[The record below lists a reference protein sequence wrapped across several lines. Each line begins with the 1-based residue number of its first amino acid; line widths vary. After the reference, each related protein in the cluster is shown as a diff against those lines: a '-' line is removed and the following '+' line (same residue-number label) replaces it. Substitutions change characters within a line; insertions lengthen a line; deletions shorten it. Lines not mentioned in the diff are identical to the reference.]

1 MAGDIYI
8 ILGFENPYHL
18 APWSGYLVVVLL
30 LLLILVVVIVIGH
43 VQSHR
48 SPLVS
53 KERSPALTPDT
64 QQIPCYAL
72 SVVFDSEKQPELMEM
87 QNIITALFTGL

>member
-18 APWSGYLVVVLL
+18 APWSGYLVVLLLL
-30 LLLILVVVIVIGH
+30 LLLILVVVIVIVH
-43 VQSHR
+43 VQSHS

-53 KERSPALTPDT
+53 KERSPALTPDN
-64 QQIPCYAL
+64 QQIPC
-72 SVVFDSEKQPELMEM
+72 
-87 QNIITALFTGL
+87 

>member
-18 APWSGYLVVVLL
+18 APWSGYLVIVLLLLL

-43 VQSHR
+43 CSVTQK
-48 SPLVS
+48 SPCSQREVPGPNS
-53 KERSPALTPDT
+53 R
-64 QQIPCYAL
+64 
-72 SVVFDSEKQPELMEM
+72 
-87 QNIITALFTGL
+87 

>member
-18 APWSGYLVVVLL
+18 APWSGYLVVVVL

-53 KERSPALTPDT
+53 KEGP
-64 QQIPCYAL
+64 
-72 SVVFDSEKQPELMEM
+72 QPFLP
-87 QNIITALFTGL
+87 ITNKSLARL

>member
-18 APWSGYLVVVLL
+18 APWSGYLVVLLLL

-43 VQSHR
+43 VQSHS
-48 SPLVS
+48 SPLVP
-53 KERSPALTPDT
+53 KERSPALTPEN
-64 QQIPCYAL
+64 QQIPC
-72 SVVFDSEKQPELMEM
+72 
-87 QNIITALFTGL
+87 

>member
-18 APWSGYLVVVLL
+18 APWSGYLVVLF
-30 LLLILVVVIVIGH
+30 LLLILVVVILIGH
-43 VQSHR
+43 VQSHS

-53 KERSPALTPDT
+53 KERSPALIPEN
-64 QQIPCYAL
+64 QQIPC
-72 SVVFDSEKQPELMEM
+72 
-87 QNIITALFTGL
+87 